1 MHKDFAPILSRLL
14 HKTKTFIEML
24 FNISSFHILNNHLFV
39 FEHSREQFACEVRN
53 IQNVCDTLSLQL
65 VFWLCTK
72 CITNKDCGDNL
83 VHLYVK
89 FKFK

>member
-24 FNISSFHILNNHLFV
+24 LNISSFHILNNHLFV

-53 IQNVCDTLSLQL
+53 I
-65 VFWLCTK
+65 
-72 CITNKDCGDNL
+72 
-83 VHLYVK
+83 
-89 FKFK
+89 